1 MNRFRK
7 WLYKPKRTDPQLLA
21 QFYYADEEL
30 NQVAMEL
37 DSLDGRKD
45 PQRCTLLV
53 NQFRSCQDN
62 VLNIINQIMDECIP
76 NDRANRDFSVK
87 FPEEIRHDNLAGQLW
102 FGAECLAAG
111 SIIMNREIESMAMR
125 PLAKDLT
132 RSLEE
137 VRSITRDQALRDLNL
152 YTDRM
157 RDALRHFDSLFAEFE
172 LSYVSAM
179 VPVKSPRE
187 YDVQQEVIVLFCE
200 TVERALKLG
209 YLTQDMIDDYEPALM
224 FTIPRLAIVCGL
236 VVYSEG
242 PLNLERKSE
251 DMSELFR
258 PFRTLMKK
266 IRDLLQTLSE
276 EELLT
281 LEKNLCISQ
290 DGENSPDQA
299 PAPCIAPAPAPAPE
313 RRSSCSPEGDAVSG
327 EPEAEGLLRQLAP
340 PGPSSQGEEE
350 VKGVAPAAVEKG
362 WAEAET
368 EPEVHRGGEAAC
380 EEAEEAELACSM
392 QYDEEELEQLNMM
405 VHRVGDE
412 MSTLLSPPSQGNSPA
427 HLPRPAEAGGSSGA
441 SSTDNSPR
449 RLPGGR
455 LRTGPYVE
463 DEDRVFFMEDLDAAG
478 ESMAG
483 VSKDPRGRLASP
495 ARAAEPGG
503 PVQRKAPPRPHPA
516 RNGWPSPGAPS
527 EEACLRRSP
536 RGPGPKRSPCTT
548 APGSEPLPYTNGWE
562 VALEGSA
569 PETAEAIASRM
580 GGMKLSATVIFNPRS
595 PSLTELAADKLLL
608 PRGPE
613 AEACGPLVA
622 SHCLLN
628 SCVCCG
634 GCDDGGH
641 DDASAQSGGF
651 GLGLAL
657 GLDRRRKPP
666 APATVIQASACRL
679 GPPGPEPSG
688 KEETVGPTPPSSR
701 RCSPPALPEGE
712 EGDRALLCD
721 SCLAAAAGGPRP
733 QTHDGSTSRASPCP
747 HQRTGRT
754 QQAGGGQ
761 ERERGRLGSK
771 DSERSAKE
779 ERKKSGSLQNS
790 PLSSV
795 SSSDCESVSV
805 TTCSLSSSASAPSPI
820 SSMTTSSGMS
830 EDFDHQEI
838 QLALQAAKMAARTKI
853 RSRFHS
859 SSDLIHRL
867 FVCISGV
874 ADQLQT
880 NYASDLRSILKTL
893 FEVMATKS
901 ELGDNDKEKKV
912 PGLRSAVLEDCAL
925 CQETITSSEL
935 AAKARDGHFE
945 DPPDWVPDE
954 ACNSCITCK
963 APFTVIRRKH
973 HCRSCGKIFCSR
985 CSAHSAPLPRYGQV
999 KPVRVCTHCY
1009 IFHVTPFYSDK
1020 TAV

>member
-327 EPEAEGLLRQLAP
+327 EPEAE
-340 PGPSSQGEEE
+340 
-350 VKGVAPAAVEKG
+350 
-362 WAEAET
+362 
-368 EPEVHRGGEAAC
+368 
-380 EEAEEAELACSM
+380 LACSM

-463 DEDRVFFMEDLDAAG
+463 DEDRVFFMEDLDAA
-478 ESMAG
+478 
-483 VSKDPRGRLASP
+483 
-495 ARAAEPGG
+495 AAEPGG

-641 DDASAQSGGF
+641 DDAS
-651 GLGLAL
+651 
-657 GLDRRRKPP
+657 PP

-754 QQAGGGQ
+754 
-761 ERERGRLGSK
+761 
-771 DSERSAKE
+771 
-779 ERKKSGSLQNS
+779 
-790 PLSSV
+790 
-795 SSSDCESVSV
+795 
-805 TTCSLSSSASAPSPI
+805 
-820 SSMTTSSGMS
+820 SMTTSSGMS

>member
-30 NQVAMEL
+30 NQVATEL

-76 NDRANRDFSVK
+76 NDRANRDFCVK

-111 SIIMNREIESMAMR
+111 SIIMNREIESIAMR

-137 VRSITRDQALRDLNL
+137 VRNITRDQALRDLNL

-157 RDALRHFDSLFAEFE
+157 KDALRHFDSLFAEFE

-179 VPVKSPRE
+179 VPVKSPKE
-187 YDVQQEVIVLFCE
+187 YYVQQEVIVLFCE

-209 YLTQDMIDDYEPALM
+209 YLTQDMIEDYEPALM

-242 PLNLERKSE
+242 PLNLDRKPE

-258 PFRTLMKK
+258 PFRTLLKK
-266 IRDLLQTLSE
+266 IRDLLQTLTE
-276 EELLT
+276 KELIT
-281 LEKNLCISQ
+281 LERNLCISQ
-290 DGENSPDQA
+290 DGELSTGQDVATNSV
-299 PAPCIAPAPAPAPE
+299 PAPVE
-313 RRSSCSPEGDAVSG
+313 ENHTSSSAANDTSKVESDG
-327 EPEAEGLLRQLAP
+327 EQEQLALFVC
-340 PGPSSQGEEE
+340 PSQEEE
-350 VKGVAPAAVEKG
+350 VAEVEKG
-362 WAEAET
+362 WEEVET
-368 EPEVHRGGEAAC
+368 ERGEEEQEQGLLC

-405 VHRVGDE
+405 VYRVGDE
-412 MSTLLSPPSQGNSPA
+412 MSTLLSPPSQGQSPA
-427 HLPRPAEAGGSSGA
+427 HNPNRGEAGGASGA
-441 SSTDNSPR
+441 SSTEASPLR
-449 RLPGGR
+449 VVMARG
-455 LRTGPYVE
+455 RTGVYVE
-463 DEDRVFFMEDLDAAG
+463 EEDRVFIMEDLEAAG
-478 ESMAG
+478 DNITSISRQAC
-483 VSKDPRGRLASP
+483 SCAASP
-495 ARAAEPGG
+495 SKAPESAR
-503 PVQRKAPPRPHPA
+503 PVQRTPGPRPDA
-516 RNGWPSPGAPS
+516 VRNGWCSPEAPS
-527 EEACLRRSP
+527 EQPCPQPRSQNTHCSNA
-536 RGPGPKRSPCTT
+536 KRPPCTS
-548 APGSEPLPYTNGWE
+548 APSSETLPYTNGWE
-562 VALEGSA
+562 MGLEGTAS
-569 PETAEAIASRM
+569 ETAEVIAHRM

-595 PSLTELAADKLLL
+595 PSLTELTVDKLLL
-608 PRGPE
+608 PRPAPPE
-613 AEACGPLVA
+613 IEPCGPLVA
-622 SHCLLN
+622 THCLLN

-634 GCDDGGH
+634 SCEDGHEDGI
-641 DDASAQSGGF
+641 STETTGL

-657 GLDRRRKPP
+657 GLDQGCKT
-666 APATVIQASACRL
+666 PATVIQSSACRL
-679 GPPGPEPSG
+679 PPRGHEPHSKG
-688 KEETVGPTPPSSR
+688 NLSQLTPPSSHR
-701 RCSPPALPEGE
+701 STEPLEEEADPQLCEKCLVVAPGPGHHTQDCSSSR
-712 EGDRALLCD
+712 GDE
-721 SCLAAAAGGPRP
+721 P
-733 QTHDGSTSRASPCP
+733 SPCN
-747 HQRTGRT
+747 HQLRTDER
-754 QQAGGGQ
+754 QQASG
-761 ERERGRLGSK
+761 GRLRDKETDKDKQAAK
-771 DSERSAKE
+771 DSKKDTKE
-779 ERKKSGSLQNS
+779 DSRKSSSFQSS

-795 SSSDCESVSV
+795 SDSDCESVSV
-805 TTCSLSSSASAPSPI
+805 TTCSLSSSEYTPSPV
-820 SSMTTSSGMS
+820 SSLTPSSGMS
-830 EDFDHQEI
+830 EDLDHQEI
-838 QLALQAAKMAARTKI
+838 QLALQDAKMAARNKI

-893 FEVMATKS
+893 FEVMATKC
-901 ELGDNDKEKKV
+901 ELGDNDKQKKAGPV
-912 PGLRSAVLEDCAL
+912 LRSAVLEDCAL
-925 CQETITSSEL
+925 CQETISSSEL
-935 AAKARDGHFE
+935 AAKAREGHFE

-954 ACNSCITCK
+954 ACSSCIACK

-985 CSAHSAPLPRYGQV
+985 CSSHSAPLPRYGQM

-1009 IFHVTPFYSDK
+1009 MFHVTPFYSDK
-1020 TAV
+1020 AGI

>member
-30 NQVAMEL
+30 NQVATEL

-53 NQFRSCQDN
+53 NQFRSCQDS
-62 VLNIINQIMDECIP
+62 VLNIINQIMDECIS
-76 NDRANRDFSVK
+76 NDRANRDFCVK

-111 SIIMNREIESMAMR
+111 SIIMNREIESIAMR

-137 VRSITRDQALRDLNL
+137 VRNITRDQALRDLNL

-157 RDALRHFDSLFAEFE
+157 KDALRHFDSLFAEFE

-179 VPVKSPRE
+179 VPVKSPKE
-187 YDVQQEVIVLFCE
+187 YYIQQEVIVLFCE

-242 PLNLERKSE
+242 PLNLHRKSE

-258 PFRTLMKK
+258 PFRTLLKK

-276 EELLT
+276 EELVT
-281 LEKNLCISQ
+281 LERNLCISQ
-290 DGENSPDQA
+290 DWELSTGQGLASNGA
-299 PAPCIAPAPAPAPE
+299 PAPVQE
-313 RRSSCSPEGDAVSG
+313 NQSSCSHGNDTSKGESEG
-327 EPEAEGLLRQLAP
+327 EQEHLALYVC
-340 PGPSSQGEEE
+340 PSQEEE
-350 VKGVAPAAVEKG
+350 RTEVEKG
-362 WAEAET
+362 WEEVET
-368 EPEVHRGGEAAC
+368 ERGEEEQEQGLLC

-405 VHRVGDE
+405 VYLVGDE
-412 MSTLLSPPSQGNSPA
+412 MSTLLSPPSQGQSPA
-427 HLPRPAEAGGSSGA
+427 RTPKRGEAGGSSGA
-441 SSTDNSPR
+441 SSTDASPR
-449 RLPGGR
+449 RLLVGR
-455 LRTGPYVE
+455 GRTRVNVE
-463 DEDRVFFMEDLDAAG
+463 EEDRVFFMEDLEAAG
-478 ESMAG
+478 DSI
-483 VSKDPRGRLASP
+483 SKEACSCVASP
-495 ARAAEPGG
+495 FKAPESAPV
-503 PVQRKAPPRPHPA
+503 VQRKQGPRPDSV
-516 RNGWPSPGAPS
+516 RNGWYTETPS
-527 EEACLRRSP
+527 EQPCPQP
-536 RGPGPKRSPCTT
+536 RGQNALCHHAKLPPCT
-548 APGSEPLPYTNGWE
+548 AGPGSEPLPYTNGWE
-562 VALEGSA
+562 LGLEGTAS
-569 PETAEAIASRM
+569 ETAEVIAHRM
-580 GGMKLSATVIFNPRS
+580 GGMKLSATVIFNPGS
-595 PSLTELAADKLLL
+595 PSLTELAVDKLLL
-608 PRGPE
+608 PRPAPSDIE
-613 AEACGPLVA
+613 PCSPLVA
-622 SHCLLN
+622 THCLLN

-634 GCDDGGH
+634 SCEDGH
-641 DDASAQSGGF
+641 DDAITTETTGL

-657 GLDRRRKPP
+657 GLDKQSKG
-666 APATVIQASACRL
+666 AANSTVIQSSACRL
-679 GPPGPEPSG
+679 PLRGHEPHSKG
-688 KEETVGPTPPSSR
+688 ELAQVTPPSSR
-701 RCSPPALPEGE
+701 SPADPLEEDFNSQFCEKCLVLAPGPGRAAHDCS
-712 EGDRALLCD
+712 
-721 SCLAAAAGGPRP
+721 S
-733 QTHDGSTSRASPCP
+733 SRDEQSPCNHHP
-747 HQRTGRT
+747 RTEKK
-754 QQAGGGQ
+754 QQASGIRQ
-761 ERERGRLGSK
+761 RDKEMEK
-771 DSERSAKE
+771 DKTGNKEKDTKGDSRRS
-779 ERKKSGSLQNS
+779 SSFQNS

-795 SSSDCESVSV
+795 SASDCDSVSV
-805 TTCSLSSSASAPSPI
+805 TTCSLSSSAYTPSPV
-820 SSMTTSSGMS
+820 SSLTPSSS
-830 EDFDHQEI
+830 DDLDQQEV
-838 QLALQAAKMAARTKI
+838 QLALEGAKLAARNKI

-893 FEVMATKS
+893 FEVMATKC
-901 ELGDNDKEKKV
+901 EEGDDDKQKKAGPV
-912 PGLRSAVLEDCAL
+912 LRSAVLEDCAL
-925 CQETITSSEL
+925 CQETISSSEL
-935 AAKARDGHFE
+935 AAKAREGQFE

-954 ACNSCITCK
+954 ACNSCIACK

-985 CSAHSAPLPRYGQV
+985 CSSHSAPLPRYGQV

-1009 IFHVTPFYSDK
+1009 MFHVTPFYSDK
-1020 TAV
+1020 AGI

>member
-30 NQVAMEL
+30 NQVATEL

-62 VLNIINQIMDECIP
+62 VLNIISQIMDECIP
-76 NDRANRDFSVK
+76 NDRANRDFCVK

-111 SIIMNREIESMAMR
+111 SIIMNREIESIAMR

-137 VRSITRDQALRDLNL
+137 VRNITRDQALRDLNL

-157 RDALRHFDSLFAEFE
+157 KDALRHFDGLFAEFE

-179 VPVKSPRE
+179 VPVKSPKE
-187 YDVQQEVIVLFCE
+187 YYVQQEVIVLFCE

-242 PLNLERKSE
+242 PLNLDRKSE

-258 PFRTLMKK
+258 PFRTLLKK
-266 IRDLLQTLSE
+266 IRDLLQTLTE
-276 EELLT
+276 EELIT
-281 LEKNLCISQ
+281 LERNLCISQ
-290 DGENSPDQA
+290 DGELSTSQGLATNGV
-299 PAPCIAPAPAPAPE
+299 PAPVQE
-313 RRSSCSPEGDAVSG
+313 N
-327 EPEAEGLLRQLAP
+327 
-340 PGPSSQGEEE
+340 PSSSVPANDTSKGESEGEEE
-350 VKGVAPAAVEKG
+350 QLALFVCPSQEEELAEVEKG
-362 WAEAET
+362 WEEVET
-368 EPEVHRGGEAAC
+368 ERGEEEQEQGLLC

-405 VHRVGDE
+405 VYRVGDE
-412 MSTLLSPPSQGNSPA
+412 MSTLLSPPSQGQSPA
-427 HLPRPAEAGGSSGA
+427 HRPNRGEPGGSSGA
-441 SSTDNSPR
+441 SSTEASPR
-449 RLPGGR
+449 RILGSRG
-455 LRTGPYVE
+455 RTGIYVE
-463 DEDRVFFMEDLDAAG
+463 EEDRVFFMEDLDAAG
-478 ESMAG
+478 DSTTSI
-483 VSKDPRGRLASP
+483 SKEACNYVASP
-495 ARAAEPGG
+495 SKECTR
-503 PVQRKAPPRPHPA
+503 PVQRKPGPRPDSV
-516 RNGWPSPGAPS
+516 RNGWYS
-527 EEACLRRSP
+527 ETTSEQPCPQPRSLNTHCP
-536 RGPGPKRSPCTT
+536 PAKRPLCT
-548 APGSEPLPYTNGWE
+548 AGPGSEPLPYTNGWE
-562 VALEGSA
+562 MGLEGTAS
-569 PETAEAIASRM
+569 ETAEVIAHRM

-595 PSLTELAADKLLL
+595 PSLTELAVDKLLL
-608 PRGPE
+608 PRPTPSE
-613 AEACGPLVA
+613 IEPCGPLVA
-622 SHCLLN
+622 THCLLN

-634 GCDDGGH
+634 SCEDGH
-641 DDASAQSGGF
+641 EDAITTDTTGL

-657 GLDRRRKPP
+657 GLDKHCKTP
-666 APATVIQASACRL
+666 APGTVIQSSACRL
-679 GPPGPEPSG
+679 PPRGHEPHSKG
-688 KEETVGPTPPSSR
+688 DIAQLTPPSSR
-701 RCSPPALPEGE
+701 CSAEPLE
-712 EGDRALLCD
+712 EESNSQLCEKCLVVTPGLGHHAQDYSSSGGD
-721 SCLAAAAGGPRP
+721 G
-733 QTHDGSTSRASPCP
+733 ASPCN
-747 HQRTGRT
+747 HQLRTERRQHTSGS
-754 QQAGGGQ
+754 QQRDK
-761 ERERGRLGSK
+761 EVDKDKPESK
-771 DSERSAKE
+771 DMKRDTKEDSRRS
-779 ERKKSGSLQNS
+779 SSFQNS

-795 SSSDCESVSV
+795 SGSDCESVSV
-805 TTCSLSSSASAPSPI
+805 TTCSLSSSAYTPSPV
-820 SSMTTSSGMS
+820 SSLTPSSGTS
-830 EDFDHQEI
+830 EDLDHQEI
-838 QLALQAAKMAARTKI
+838 QLALHDARVAARNKI

-893 FEVMATKS
+893 FEVMATKC
-901 ELGDNDKEKKV
+901 EQGDNDKQKKGPV
-912 PGLRSAVLEDCAL
+912 LRSAVLEDCAL
-925 CQETITSSEL
+925 CQETISSSEL
-935 AAKARDGHFE
+935 AAKAREGQFE

-954 ACNSCITCK
+954 ACNSCIACK

-985 CSAHSAPLPRYGQV
+985 CSSHSAPLPRYGQV

-1009 IFHVTPFYSDK
+1009 MFHVTPFYSDK
-1020 TAV
+1020 AGI

>member
-30 NQVAMEL
+30 NQVATEL

-76 NDRANRDFSVK
+76 NDRANRDFCVK

-111 SIIMNREIESMAMR
+111 SIIMNREIESIAMR

-137 VRSITRDQALRDLNL
+137 VRNITRDQALRDLNL

-157 RDALRHFDSLFAEFE
+157 KDALRHFDSLFAEFE

-179 VPVKSPRE
+179 VPVKSPKE
-187 YDVQQEVIVLFCE
+187 YYVQQEVIVLFCE

-242 PLNLERKSE
+242 PLNLHRKSE

-258 PFRTLMKK
+258 PFRTLLKK
-266 IRDLLQTLSE
+266 IRDLLQTLTE
-276 EELLT
+276 EELMT
-281 LEKNLCISQ
+281 LERNLCISQ
-290 DGENSPDQA
+290 DWELSTGQGLATNSV
-299 PAPCIAPAPAPAPE
+299 PAPVQE
-313 RRSSCSPEGDAVSG
+313 NHSSCIPANDTSSG
-327 EPEAEGLLRQLAP
+327 ESEGEQEHLALHVC
-340 PGPSSQGEEE
+340 SSQEEELAEVRKGWEEVETEKGEEE
-350 VKGVAPAAVEKG
+350 QEQGLL
-362 WAEAET
+362 
-368 EPEVHRGGEAAC
+368 C

-405 VHRVGDE
+405 VYLVGDE
-412 MSTLLSPPSQGNSPA
+412 MSTLLSPPSQGQSPA
-427 HLPRPAEAGGSSGA
+427 HNPNRGEAGGSSGA
-441 SSTDNSPR
+441 SSTDASPR
-449 RLPGGR
+449 RLLGVRG
-455 LRTGPYVE
+455 RTGIYVE
-463 DEDRVFFMEDLDAAG
+463 EEDRVFFMEDLDAAG
-478 ESMAG
+478 DGITSISREAYSCI
-483 VSKDPRGRLASP
+483 ASP
-495 ARAAEPGG
+495 PKASGAAR
-503 PVQRKAPPRPHPA
+503 PVQRKPGPQPDSV
-516 RNGWPSPGAPS
+516 RNGWYSETPS
-527 EEACLRRSP
+527 EQPCPQPRSQNTLCHNAKLP
-536 RGPGPKRSPCTT
+536 PCTT

-562 VALEGSA
+562 MGLEGPAS
-569 PETAEAIASRM
+569 ETAEVIAHRM

-595 PSLTELAADKLLL
+595 PSLTELAVDKLLL
-608 PRGPE
+608 PRPTPSE
-613 AEACGPLVA
+613 IEPCSPLVA
-622 SHCLLN
+622 THCLLN

-634 GCDDGGH
+634 SCEDGH
-641 DDASAQSGGF
+641 EDAISTETTGL

-657 GLDRRRKPP
+657 GLDTHSKTA
-666 APATVIQASACRL
+666 APSTVIQSSACRAPL
-679 GPPGPEPSG
+679 RGHEPHSKG
-688 KEETVGPTPPSSR
+688 ELAQVTPPSSR
-701 RCSPPALPEGE
+701 SSAEPL
-712 EGDRALLCD
+712 EGDSNSQLCEK
-721 SCLAAAAGGPRP
+721 CLAVAPGPGHHAQDCSSIGG
-733 QTHDGSTSRASPCP
+733 DGSSLCN
-747 HQRTGRT
+747 HQLRTEKR
-754 QQAGGGQ
+754 QQASGGRQ
-761 ERERGRLGSK
+761 RDKEMDK
-771 DSERSAKE
+771 DKPGTKDLKRDTKEDSRRS
-779 ERKKSGSLQNS
+779 SSFQNS

-795 SSSDCESVSV
+795 SGSDCESVSV
-805 TTCSLSSSASAPSPI
+805 TTCSLSSSSYTPSPV
-820 SSMTTSSGMS
+820 SSLTPSSGTS
-830 EDFDHQEI
+830 EDLDHQEI
-838 QLALQAAKMAARTKI
+838 QLALEDAKVAARNKI

-893 FEVMATKS
+893 FEVMATKC
-901 ELGDNDKEKKV
+901 EEGDNDKQKKGPV
-912 PGLRSAVLEDCAL
+912 LRSAVLEDCAL
-925 CQETITSSEL
+925 CQETISSSEL
-935 AAKARDGHFE
+935 AAKAREGQFE

-954 ACNSCITCK
+954 ACNSCIACK

-985 CSAHSAPLPRYGQV
+985 CSSHSAPLPRYGQV

-1009 IFHVTPFYSDK
+1009 MFHVTPFYSDK
-1020 TAV
+1020 ASI

>member
-1 MNRFRK
+1 MFTYSAAEHFHCHSRRIVFCLLFCHRVLK
-7 WLYKPKRTDPQLLA
+7 ASQPKSIFVFHRGVLRRRGKYFYRQRTDPQLLA

-30 NQVAMEL
+30 NQVATEL

-111 SIIMNREIESMAMR
+111 SIIMNREIESIAMR

-137 VRSITRDQALRDLNL
+137 VRNITRDQALRDLNL

-157 RDALRHFDSLFAEFE
+157 KDALRHFDSLFAEFE

-179 VPVKSPRE
+179 VSFCGW
-187 YDVQQEVIVLFCE
+187 VIFIIRSLFF
-200 TVERALKLG
+200 RALKLG

-242 PLNLERKSE
+242 PLNLHRKSE

-258 PFRTLMKK
+258 PFRTLLKK
-266 IRDLLQTLSE
+266 IRDLLQTLTE
-276 EELLT
+276 DELMT

-290 DGENSPDQA
+290 DGELSTGPGLATNG
-299 PAPCIAPAPAPAPE
+299 APE
-313 RRSSCSPEGDAVSG
+313 PE
-327 EPEAEGLLRQLAP
+327 ELAEVGKGWEEVETQ
-340 PGPSSQGEEE
+340 GGEEE
-350 VKGVAPAAVEKG
+350 REQGLL
-362 WAEAET
+362 
-368 EPEVHRGGEAAC
+368 C

-405 VHRVGDE
+405 VYLVGDE
-412 MSTLLSPPSQGNSPA
+412 MSTLLSPPSQGQSPA
-427 HLPRPAEAGGSSGA
+427 RCRGTGGSSGA
-441 SSTDNSPR
+441 SSTDTSPR
-449 RLPGGR
+449 RLLVGR
-455 LRTGPYVE
+455 GRTGNTTE
-463 DEDRVFFMEDLDAAG
+463 EEDRVFFMEDLDAAG
-478 ESMAG
+478 DHVTSISREACGLVDSSVKG
-483 VSKDPRGRLASP
+483 TGS
-495 ARAAEPGG
+495 AR
-503 PVQRKAPPRPHPA
+503 PVQRRLEPRSDSV
-516 RNGWPSPGAPS
+516 RNGWYSENPSDQPCTQPRGQNPLCHHVKLPTCTAAPGA
-527 EEACLRRSP
+527 
-536 RGPGPKRSPCTT
+536 
-548 APGSEPLPYTNGWE
+548 EPLPYTNGWDT
-562 VALEGSA
+562 ALEGTA
-569 PETAEAIASRM
+569 TETAEVIAHRM

-595 PSLTELAADKLLL
+595 PSLTELAVDKLLL
-608 PRGPE
+608 PRPAPSE
-613 AEACGPLVA
+613 AEPCSPLVA
-622 SHCLLN
+622 THCLLN

-634 GCDDGGH
+634 SCEDGH
-641 DDASAQSGGF
+641 DDPVPAETNGL

-657 GLDRRRKPP
+657 GLDKFSKTTS
-666 APATVIQASACRL
+666 AVIQSSACRF
-679 GPPGPEPSG
+679 PPRGHEPHG
-688 KEETVGPTPPSSR
+688 KGELTRVTPPSSH
-701 RCSPPALPEGE
+701 SSAEPPE
-712 EGDRALLCD
+712 EDSNSQLCEKCLVFAPGPGNPAQD
-721 SCLAAAAGGPRP
+721 SSSGRG
-733 QTHDGSTSRASPCP
+733 DGSSLANQQ
-747 HQRTGRT
+747 QRTGI
-754 QQAGGGQ
+754 
-761 ERERGRLGSK
+761 
-771 DSERSAKE
+771 
-779 ERKKSGSLQNS
+779 KSSQTS

-795 SSSDCESVSV
+795 SGSDCESVSV
-805 TTCSLSSSASAPSPI
+805 TSCSLSSSSYTPSPV
-820 SSMTTSSGMS
+820 SSLTPSSL
-830 EDFDHQEI
+830 EDLDHQEI
-838 QLALQAAKMAARTKI
+838 QLALEDAKVANRNKI

-893 FEVMATKS
+893 FEVMATKT
-901 ELGDNDKEKKV
+901 EEGDDDNQRKAPV
-912 PGLRSAVLEDCAL
+912 LRSAVLEDCAL
-925 CQETITSSEL
+925 CQESISSSEL
-935 AAKARDGHFE
+935 AAKARDGQFE

-954 ACNSCITCK
+954 ACNSCIACK

-985 CSAHSAPLPRYGQV
+985 CSSHSAPLPRYGQV

-1009 IFHVTPFYSDK
+1009 MFHVTPFYSDK
-1020 TAV
+1020 AGI

>member
-30 NQVAMEL
+30 NQVATEL

-62 VLNIINQIMDECIP
+62 VLNIISQIMDECIP
-76 NDRANRDFSVK
+76 NDRANRDFCVK

-111 SIIMNREIESMAMR
+111 SIIMNREIESIAMR

-137 VRSITRDQALRDLNL
+137 VRNITRDQALRDLNL

-157 RDALRHFDSLFAEFE
+157 KDALRHFDSLFAEFE

-179 VPVKSPRE
+179 VPVKSPKE
-187 YDVQQEVIVLFCE
+187 YYVQQEVIVLFCE
-200 TVERALKLG
+200 TVERALKQG

-242 PLNLERKSE
+242 PLNLDRKSE

-258 PFRTLMKK
+258 PFRTLLKK
-266 IRDLLQTLSE
+266 IRDLLQTLTE
-276 EELLT
+276 EELMT
-281 LEKNLCISQ
+281 LERNLCISQ
-290 DGENSPDQA
+290 DGE
-299 PAPCIAPAPAPAPE
+299 
-313 RRSSCSPEGDAVSG
+313 
-327 EPEAEGLLRQLAP
+327 L
-340 PGPSSQGEEE
+340 PSSQDLAANGMPAAVQENPSSSSLPDDAATAADNEESEHKDEHTAMYVSSGQGEE
-350 VKGVAPAAVEKG
+350 VAEVEKG
-362 WAEAET
+362 WEEVET
-368 EPEVHRGGEAAC
+368 ERGEEEQEQEQGLLC

-405 VHRVGDE
+405 VYRVGDE
-412 MSTLLSPPSQGNSPA
+412 MSTLLSPPSQGQSPA
-427 HLPRPAEAGGSSGA
+427 RRPNRGESSGA
-441 SSTDNSPR
+441 SSTEASPHR
-449 RLPGGR
+449 VAGGR
-455 LRTGPYVE
+455 GRTGIYVE
-463 DEDRVFFMEDLDAAG
+463 EEDRVFFMEDLDAAVDNITSNTR
-478 ESMAG
+478 EACRCG
-483 VSKDPRGRLASP
+483 VSPSKETS
-495 ARAAEPGG
+495 RAMQRRPG
-503 PVQRKAPPRPHPA
+503 PRPDPL
-516 RNGWPSPGAPS
+516 RNGWYCEATS
-527 EEACLRRSP
+527 EQPCPQP
-536 RGPGPKRSPCTT
+536 RGMNCGKRPPCNA
-548 APGSEPLPYTNGWE
+548 APGCEPLPYANGWE
-562 VALEGSA
+562 MGLEGTAS
-569 PETAEAIASRM
+569 ETAEVIAHRM

-595 PSLTELAADKLLL
+595 PSLTELAVDKLLL
-608 PRGPE
+608 PRPAASE
-613 AEACGPLVA
+613 IEPCGPLVA
-622 SHCLLN
+622 THCLLN

-634 GCDDGGH
+634 SCEDGHEDGV
-641 DDASAQSGGF
+641 SADTPGL

-657 GLDRRRKPP
+657 GLDKNCK
-666 APATVIQASACRL
+666 APVSGAVIQSAACQLPPRGHEPQVIPPSLRCADEPLEEEESASPLSEKCLVVAAPGLAQHAQDCGLGNGGGAGALPCSHQLRTEKRL
-679 GPPGPEPSG
+679 HPSG
-688 KEETVGPTPPSSR
+688 VRQREDETEKPDER
-701 RCSPPALPEGE
+701 R
-712 EGDRALLCD
+712 D
-721 SCLAAAAGGPRP
+721 
-733 QTHDGSTSRASPCP
+733 
-747 HQRTGRT
+747 
-754 QQAGGGQ
+754 
-761 ERERGRLGSK
+761 
-771 DSERSAKE
+771 AKE
-779 ERKKSGSLQNS
+779 DSKRSSSFQNS

-795 SSSDCESVSV
+795 SGSDCESVSV
-805 TTCSLSSSASAPSPI
+805 TTCSLSSSAYTPSPV
-820 SSMTTSSGMS
+820 SSLTTSSGTS
-830 EDFDHQEI
+830 DDLDHQEI
-838 QLALQAAKMAARTKI
+838 QLALHDAKMAARNKI

-893 FEVMATKS
+893 FEVMATKC
-901 ELGDNDKEKKV
+901 EQGDNDQQKKGPV
-912 PGLRSAVLEDCAL
+912 LRSAVLEDCAL
-925 CQETITSSEL
+925 CQETVSSSEL
-935 AAKARDGHFE
+935 AAKAREGQFE

-954 ACNSCITCK
+954 ACSSCIACK

-985 CSAHSAPLPRYGQV
+985 CSSHSAPLPRYGQV

-1009 IFHVTPFYSDK
+1009 MFHVTPFYSDK
-1020 TAV
+1020 AAI